1 MSAEDDFADEV
12 AASRAAHMA
21 EIARDAPVRW
31 RQWAIEK
38 LLASPT
44 LAEAFAGRGI
54 DIFTAADDVVAYV
67 TTGVHPDDE
76 VPTPSREDRP

>member
-1 MSAEDDFADEV
+1 MEERRAMTDDIVTRFAEYE
-12 AASRAAHMA
+12 AAKAK
-21 EIARDAPVRW
+21 DNPVRW

-44 LAEAFAGRGI
+44 LAEAFAGHGI
-54 DIFTAADDVVAYV
+54 DILTAADVVVAYV

-76 VPTPSREDRP
+76 VPAPSREDRP